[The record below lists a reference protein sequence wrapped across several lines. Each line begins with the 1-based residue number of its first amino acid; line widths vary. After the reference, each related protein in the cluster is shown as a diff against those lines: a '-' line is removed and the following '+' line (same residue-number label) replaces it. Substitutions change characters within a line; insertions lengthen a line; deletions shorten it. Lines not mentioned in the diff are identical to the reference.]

1 MDIKF
6 RVFFLSYLDFFF
18 FLVRIL
24 SASAVLFRTF
34 HSHDVSLPGKNEQKK
49 TLEQYCFSSQSSCSL
64 YTEPVAPVTPT
75 SHMILS
81 LSLSVCVCVRD
92 ADWGHIHLFIWEV
105 AFSRHRLFFFFKKQK
120 QNLYLKAS
128 VWNCFG
134 RISYL
139 HDKYEQCFVLMAWY

>member
-18 FLVRIL
+18 SLVRIL

-81 LSLSVCVCVRD
+81 LSLCLCVRPGCGLG
-92 ADWGHIHLFIWEV
+92 AYSLIHMR
-105 AFSRHRLFFFFKKQK
+105 S
-120 QNLYLKAS
+120 
-128 VWNCFG
+128 CFL
-134 RISYL
+134 SSP
-139 HDKYEQCFVLMAWY
+139 FVLLL

>member
-75 SHMILS
+75 SHMSLS
-81 LSLSVCVCVRD
+81 LSLCLSVCASGMRIGGIFTYSYEKLLSLVTVCSSS
-92 ADWGHIHLFIWEV
+92 LKNKNKNFI
-105 AFSRHRLFFFFKKQK
+105 
-120 QNLYLKAS
+120 
-128 VWNCFG
+128 
-134 RISYL
+134 
-139 HDKYEQCFVLMAWY
+139 